1 MRILG
6 VHVCA
11 KVRCQEALLLW
22 FAGQM
27 EQKKCKVIVSEVF
40 KVVFSAARMMEN

>member
-27 EQKKCKVIVSEVF
+27 EQPICEVMVTEVF
-40 KVVFSAARMMEN
+40 KVFFSAARMMEN